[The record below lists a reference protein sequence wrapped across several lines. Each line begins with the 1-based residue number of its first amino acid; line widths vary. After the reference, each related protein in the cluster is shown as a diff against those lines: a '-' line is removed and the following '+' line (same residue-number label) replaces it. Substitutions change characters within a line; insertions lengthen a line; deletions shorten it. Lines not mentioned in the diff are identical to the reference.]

1 MLKTRLRAPLK
12 AAQPP
17 SFTQVGVGLLQRKC
31 ACGGTP
37 GPSGECEACRKKRE
51 SKTLQRASDHP
62 SSLIPHSSAVP
73 PIVHEVLRS
82 PGQSLDRET
91 RAFMEPRFGHDFRD
105 VRVHSDFRAAESAQ
119 AVNAQAYTVGR
130 HIVFDRGS
138 YTPVTDKGRQL
149 LAHEL
154 AHVVQQSGAIGS
166 EAQLQV
172 GEPTDAAERE
182 ADEAA
187 RTRVN
192 DAPAKISRQTGRLSL
207 QRKWDWGRAGWGAL
221 IGGGIGTIIG
231 GLASLALGPA
241 ALLVGIGAGLVAGGL
256 IGGLTGS
263 EEQKK
268 QQKPQA
274 LPPAP
279 GCTPVNDGMITSGLR
294 EGVTMLQTTIAA
306 LSGLSP
312 KASPGD
318 RSRRAADAMKR
329 FFKSDD
335 SRVVNHVSR
344 RLVQIRDF
352 MSALTQ
358 KRAAPLPV
366 KQPPDPNFVAP
377 TECHTVAM
385 DDDCGRAIA
394 YVPEVRPGHTE
405 REGMVFCPRFFES
418 TTAKNDQERGG
429 VVIHE
434 AAHSLK
440 GGEHIGD
447 LGYADLRFF
456 PDLSTEDALTN
467 ADSYRVFVLQVAG
480 DSEQRVGHIF
490 TDIVEDCGPDE
501 PKVGQALGRIQRWL
515 GIAERVVHDK
525 RPAWRA
531 LDYWVKL
538 RTKYLGGETQDLVDA
553 AAKSYDAIAG
563 MLGMFVTARCH
574 PKADVTCPSGT
585 ATASSPGSL
594 GPEIQLCPDWLAEKD
609 PDRQAILLFAEM
621 LGSTGITAAQA
632 RLNHAEMAR
641 QLFTDLG
648 RAPSLEKIL
657 APFETPAT
665 SGPSKATPSATKP

>member
-1 MLKTRLRAPLK
+1 MKPGLVPRLGRTLVSP
-12 AAQPP
+12 
-17 SFTQVGVGLLQRKC
+17 FTPVPGSVLQRKC

-37 GPSGECEACRKKRE
+37 GPTGECEACRKKR
-51 SKTLQRASDHP
+51 LQRK
-62 SSLIPHSSAVP
+62 SSNAANETQNESEVP

-82 PGQSLDRET
+82 PGQPLDRET
-91 RAFMEPRFGHDFRD
+91 RAFMAPRFGHDFGN
-105 VRVHSDFRAAESAQ
+105 VHVHTDAKAAESAR
-119 AVNAQAYTVGR
+119 AVNSQAYTVGR
-130 HIVFDRGS
+130 DVVFASGLYRPHS
-138 YTPVTDKGRQL
+138 AEGRSL
-149 LAHEL
+149 LIHEL
-154 AHVVQQSGAIGS
+154 AHVVQQLGTHHGSGNLEIGEVNS
-166 EAQLQV
+166 S
-172 GEPTDAAERE
+172 AERE

-187 RTRVN
+187 RTHVN
-192 DAPAKISRQTGRLSL
+192 DAPAKISRQAGRLSL
-207 QRKWDWGRAGWGAL
+207 QRKWDWARAGWGAL
-221 IGGGIGTIIG
+221 IGGGIGTIVG

-241 ALLVGIGAGLVAGGL
+241 ALLVGLGAGLVAGGL

-294 EGVTMLQTTIAA
+294 EGVTMLQTTIPA
-306 LSGLSP
+306 LTGLSP
-312 KASPGD
+312 KVSPGD

-358 KRAAPLPV
+358 KRAAPPPV

-405 REGMVFCPRFFES
+405 REGMVFCPRFFEN

-429 VVIHE
+429 IVIHE

-440 GGEHIGD
+440 GGENIGD
-447 LGYADLRFF
+447 RGYADLRFF

-538 RTKYLGGETQDLVDA
+538 RNKYLGGESQDLVDA
-553 AAKSYDAIAG
+553 AAKSYDTIAG
-563 MLGMFVTARCH
+563 MLGMFVSARCH
-574 PKADVTCPSGT
+574 PKADATCPSGI

-641 QLFTDLG
+641 QLFADLG
-648 RAPSLEKIL
+648 QAPSLEKIL
-657 APFETPAT
+657 APFETPAA
-665 SGPSKATPSATKP
+665 SGPSKAAPPATKP

>member
-1 MLKTRLRAPLK
+1 M
-12 AAQPP
+12 
-17 SFTQVGVGLLQRKC
+17 VQRKC

-37 GPSGECEACRKKRE
+37 GPSGECEACRKKR
-51 SKTLQRASDHP
+51 LQRKSDQAAVE
-62 SSLIPHSSAVP
+62 IQNGVP

-82 PGQSLDRET
+82 SGEPLDRET

-105 VRVHSDFRAAESAQ
+105 VRVHSDFRAAESAR

-130 HIVFDRGS
+130 HIVFDRGN
-138 YTPVTDKGRQL
+138 YTPVTDKGRHL

-154 AHVVQQSGAIGS
+154 THVVQQSGTIGG
-166 EAQLQV
+166 EGQLQI
-172 GEPTDAAERE
+172 GEPTNAAERE

-187 RTRVN
+187 RTHAN
-192 DAPAKISRQTGRLSL
+192 DVPAKISRQTRQLSL
-207 QRKWDWGRAGWGAL
+207 QRKWDWARAGWGAL

-241 ALLVGIGAGLVAGGL
+241 ALLVGLGAGLVAGGL

-279 GCTPVNDGMITSGLR
+279 GCTPANDGMIASGLR
-294 EGVTMLQTTIAA
+294 EGISMLQTTIAA
-306 LSGLSP
+306 LSGASP
-312 KASPGD
+312 QASPGS
-318 RSRRAADAMKR
+318 RARRAADAMKR

-335 SRVVNHVSR
+335 SRVANHVSR

-358 KRAAPLPV
+358 KRAAPPL

-394 YVPEVRPGHTE
+394 YVPEVREGQTE

-418 TTAKNDQERGG
+418 TAAKNDQERGG

-440 GGEHIGD
+440 GGENIGD
-447 LGYADLRFF
+447 RGYADLRFF

-480 DSEQRVGHIF
+480 DSEQTVGHMF
-490 TDIVEDCGPDE
+490 HDSVEDCGPDE
-501 PKVGQALGRIQRWL
+501 AKVGQALGRIQRWL

-525 RPAWRA
+525 RPKWRT
-531 LDYWVKL
+531 LEYWVKL

-563 MLGMFVTARCH
+563 MLGFFVTARCH
-574 PKADVTCPSGT
+574 PKADATCPSGT
-585 ATASSPGSL
+585 ATASSPGTL

-648 RAPSLEKIL
+648 QAPSLEKIV
-657 APFETPAT
+657 APFETPAA
-665 SGPSKATPSATKP
+665 SGPSKATPPPTKP